1 MAYLVGLSLEEQTAA
16 ALSTSEADFLVP
28 PRSVARRLVL
38 IDPLPP
44 HPHAFEMKQQSE
56 SLQAVAVGLL
66 QLTGAVL
73 SLPVILSVIVLRSP
87 CWPFLPCVFCL

>member
-66 QLTGAVL
+66 QLTGAETPEDEVCMHAF
-73 SLPVILSVIVLRSP
+73 SMRD
-87 CWPFLPCVFCL
+87 